1 MTRHAL
7 PLSAAVACLLVGLA
21 GGCGQPGLPTSAA
34 KAGPTSALASPGDAA
49 TATPGTT
56 GGGPTPA
63 GTPATRTPTPSPR
76 SSPTAT
82 ASPGLPEIR
91 SFTGVPS
98 KCPAA
103 TGTVSVT
110 LTWTS
115 KNATE
120 AWMTNPP
127 VAVAASD
134 PKSTQGATGPL
145 PPNGSIQM
153 TFDCRSEYGYY
164 DLGVYGG
171 GHSSGEILQV
181 PRVM

>member
-1 MTRHAL
+1 MDRHAL
-7 PLSAAVACLLVGLA
+7 LLGAAVAGLLVGLA
-21 GGCGQPGLPTSAA
+21 GGCGQAGLPTSAA
-34 KAGPTSALASPGDAA
+34 KAGPTAVQASPEGDV
-49 TATPGTT
+49 TATPGG
-56 GGGPTPA
+56 GGGPTA
-63 GTPATRTPTPSPR
+63 AATPVTRPPTPRPS
-76 SSPTAT
+76 SSPTVAPR
-82 ASPGLPEIR
+82 PGLPEIL

-103 TGTVSVT
+103 SGTVSVK

-115 KNATE
+115 KNANE

-127 VAVAASD
+127 VAVAAGD

-145 PPNGSIQM
+145 PPDGSITM

-171 GHSSGEILQV
+171 GQSSGEVLQV
-181 PRVM
+181 PRAM